1 MPMNRAQV
9 NKLYD
14 YTKFHIGLYA
24 ALMTA
29 LMTVLGMGQKTVPPE
44 AVCYLKITLACFTVA
59 GVFGG
64 ILGSSISLHQ
74 EDLVTGEGKVGVG
87 PWKILSAEWCA
98 HLEHWAFWIGI
109 MVSVG
114 GFLRLQQFST

>member
-1 MPMNRAQV
+1 MKMERAQV

-29 LMTVLGMGQKTVPPE
+29 LMTVLGIGQTTVPPE
-44 AVCYLKITLACFTVA
+44 AVCYLKITLVCFTVA
-59 GVFGG
+59 GMFGG
-64 ILGSSISLHQ
+64 ILGSSISLYQ
-74 EDLVTGEGKVGVG
+74 DDLVNGKGVG
-87 PWKILSAEWCA
+87 MGRWKIPVEWCV

-109 MVSVG
+109 WVAVG
-114 GFLRLQQFST
+114 GFLHLHQFPG